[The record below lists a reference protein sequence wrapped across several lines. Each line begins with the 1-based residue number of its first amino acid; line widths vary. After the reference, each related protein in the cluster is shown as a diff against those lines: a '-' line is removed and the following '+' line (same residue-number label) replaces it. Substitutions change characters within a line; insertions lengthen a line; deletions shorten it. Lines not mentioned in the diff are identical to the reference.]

1 MKLKVEELG
10 VGNERNL
17 SCAYVGV
24 GMGVEA
30 GATVKFHPANYA
42 TATEEV
48 TGVQFHRFNC
58 TLPGFV
64 VKCTNMPLILLLKY
78 YIC

>member
-1 MKLKVEELG
+1 MYVCARIYVCVCVVQEE
-10 VGNERNL
+10 
-17 SCAYVGV
+17 
-24 GMGVEA
+24 
-30 GATVKFHPANYA
+30 GATVKFHPASYA

-48 TGVQFHRFNC
+48 RGVQFHRFNC

-64 VKCTNMPLILLLKY
+64 VKCTNMPLILPLKY